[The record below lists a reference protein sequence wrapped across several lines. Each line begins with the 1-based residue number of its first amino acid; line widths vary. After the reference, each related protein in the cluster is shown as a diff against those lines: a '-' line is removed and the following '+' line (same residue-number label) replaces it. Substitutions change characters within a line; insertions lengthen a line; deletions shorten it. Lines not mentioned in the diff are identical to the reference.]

1 MSKPILKQPKIINPK
16 MNSQNVIILSI
27 FIVGCYILYR
37 MISSVQQQVL
47 ILKNEVINI
56 KLDNGRKDLEIVSKG
71 FEVTDDID
79 EDESQSVKSLD
90 IDLIMKKLN
99 SSPLE
104 GSIRRRNLYSSLEE
118 EKVQEEQKPEQPEE
132 QPEEQPGDLSIEV
145 ETVHYPTIDENGT
158 KKITIA
164 DDDIT
169 KKSIGDLRK
178 ELKGRG
184 ISAKGTKADLIKRL
198 NEVTNEAN

>member
-1 MSKPILKQPKIINPK
+1 

-104 GSIRRRNLYSSLEE
+104 GSIKRRNLYSSLEE